1 MPASSYDPLD
11 EAADMTSNIRPLKR
25 RLRLT
30 KGRLVGKM
38 SQERQKLSFF
48 IVIMFLVIFGLI
60 VLAEVL
66 FMEDRNEIF
75 YDGASDSLDLS
86 VGPWETPKP
95 LLPLMSVFDSG
106 QNSAAAKEAEERSK
120 LKSEKLKESLKRHQE
135 EMERLIKNISL
146 RIKSQKST
154 ESPSVSLP
162 YKYEEEASLDF
173 DFSLQKH
180 KGESTKLFF
189 F

>member
-1 MPASSYDPLD
+1 MPASYEED
-11 EAADMTSNIRPLKR
+11 DMTSNIRPLKR

-75 YDGASDSLDLS
+75 YDGAGDSLDLS

-106 QNSAAAKEAEERSK
+106 QNTAVEAERSK

-180 KGESTKLFF
+180 KGE
-189 F
+189 

>member
-1 MPASSYDPLD
+1 
-11 EAADMTSNIRPLKR
+11 MTSNIRPLKR

-48 IVIMFLVIFGLI
+48 IVIFFLVIFGLI

-66 FMEDRNEIF
+66 FMEDRNDIF
-75 YDGASDSLDLS
+75 YDAVDQSLDLS

-95 LLPLMSVFDSG
+95 LLPLVHSNQKTES
-106 QNSAAAKEAEERSK
+106 ERSK

-154 ESPSVSLP
+154 QSPPQTPL
-162 YKYEEEASLDF
+162 KYEDEINRDF
-173 DFSLQKH
+173 DFTLQNH
-180 KGESTKLFF
+180 KGKIL
-189 F
+189 